1 VENLSRKLEKALKY
15 LPFKVSPAEGGYHT
29 LMLLG
34 DNGKIKHFRIF
45 KGLVIALVIIQ
56 VLLIFAAVFVL
67 YTSRQYIEEK
77 NALLKALDISQKNYL
92 AMRDEKDILTGRLV
106 LAESMVK
113 GGAGAYKSVPAV
125 DASGTPLQAETAP
138 QGRVKVS
145 VDNLKVFLEAKTS
158 TLNIQFDLKNAGTD
172 VQYVTGY
179 AFVILKENNADQNSW
194 FSVPDVLLV
203 SKRPSEISRGRRFS
217 ISRFKQVFLTA
228 NMKSSQ
234 QRFKTATVF
243 VFSVSGE
250 LLLEKDLPVEI
261 TTGGI

>member
-1 VENLSRKLEKALKY
+1 VENFSRKLEKALKH
-15 LPFKVSPAEGGYHT
+15 LSFKVTPSEGGYHT
-29 LMLLG
+29 LMLVG
-34 DNGKIKHFRIF
+34 ENGKIKQVRIL
-45 KGLVIALVIIQ
+45 KGLVIALILIQ
-56 VLLIFAAVFVL
+56 VLLFFAAVFVL
-67 YTSRQYIEEK
+67 YTSRQYVEEK

-92 AMRDEKDILTGRLV
+92 AMRDEKDILTARLV

-125 DASGTPLQAETAP
+125 VASETPLQAETAP
-138 QGRVKVS
+138 KGRVKVS
-145 VDNLKVFLEAKTS
+145 VDNLNVFHEAKTG

-179 AFVILKENNADQNSW
+179 AFVILKESNTDQSSW
-194 FSVPDVLLV
+194 FSVPDVPLI
-203 SKRPSEISRGRRFS
+203 SKRPSEINRGRRFS
-217 ISRFKQVFLTA
+217 ISRFKQVFLAT
-228 NMKSSQ
+228 NIKSAP

-261 TTGGI
+261 TTGGT